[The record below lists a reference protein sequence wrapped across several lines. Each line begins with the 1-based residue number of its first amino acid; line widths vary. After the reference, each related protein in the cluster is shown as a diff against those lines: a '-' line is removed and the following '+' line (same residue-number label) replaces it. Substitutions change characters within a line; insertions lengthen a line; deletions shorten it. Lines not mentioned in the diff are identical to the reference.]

1 MFEKRV
7 EDTMNANDIR
17 QLYEYHFT
25 VNRRIW
31 DRCIAGLVDEQF
43 TRAYGY
49 SIGSVRD
56 QTVHMMS
63 VDDRW
68 FSGLR
73 GEALPDFLDPVAHP
87 DPASVRV
94 FWDAVEGRMREYLDK
109 LVDDDLQADYEG
121 LKVWQVLVHVVN
133 HGTDHRAQLLAL
145 LNQQFGVETFPQDFI
160 FYVWGMDPSQ
170 PRSE

>member
-1 MFEKRV
+1 
-7 EDTMNANDIR
+7 MNANDIR
-17 QLYEYHFT
+17 QLYDYHFT

-31 DRCIAGLVDEQF
+31 DRCIAGLTDEQF
-43 TRAYGY
+43 TQVHDY

-73 GEALPDFLDPVAHP
+73 GEALPDFLDPAAYP
-87 DPASVRV
+87 DRDSVRV
-94 FWDAVEGRMREYLDK
+94 FWDAVEGRMHEYLDG
-109 LVDDDLQADYEG
+109 LTDDMLQADFEHM
-121 LKVWQVLVHVVN
+121 KVWQVLVHVIN

-145 LNQQFGVETFPQDFI
+145 LNQLGAATFPQDFI
-160 FYVWGMDPSQ
+160 FHVWGMDPSQ